1 MMGDIFNL
9 LFQNKRCMVA
19 SGLCTE
25 SQYES
30 GVIKI
35 VHHMDRA
42 LEHLDINNHSIV
54 LSDQNEVKNEWDND
68 EEVVFQYPSAKKA
81 EKELEEFHKFEQR
94 HYLPKMR
101 AMKNCVT
108 YDANGQPLLVPKYFI
123 VAVVH

>member
-1 MMGDIFNL
+1 
-9 LFQNKRCMVA
+9 MVA

-68 EEVVFQYPSAKKA
+68 EEVVFQLPSSEKAAK
-81 EKELEEFHKFEQR
+81 
-94 HYLPKMR
+94 
-101 AMKNCVT
+101 
-108 YDANGQPLLVPKYFI
+108 
-123 VAVVH
+123 